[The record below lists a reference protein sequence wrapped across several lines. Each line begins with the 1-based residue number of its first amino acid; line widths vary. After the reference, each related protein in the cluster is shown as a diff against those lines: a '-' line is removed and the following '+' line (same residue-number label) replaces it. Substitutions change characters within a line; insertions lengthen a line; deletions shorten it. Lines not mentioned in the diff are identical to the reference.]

1 MGICVLKTIETTWED
16 KRRASALPVSGQ
28 PVTKSYVPN
37 PRLIWFE
44 EIEKKRN
51 RDITSGC

>member
-1 MGICVLKTIETTWED
+1 MGCNLRELAQICSSHVL
-16 KRRASALPVSGQ
+16 
-28 PVTKSYVPN
+28 N
-37 PRLIWFE
+37 PKLIWFE